1 MKMSWL
7 AGLCGL
13 PRTASEMEVKAAL
26 EARLGRANSRE
37 QQERT
42 GTVLD
47 AVNQKMDREHLT
59 YADAWEAIKRERAD
73 CSPRWSR
80 RRSRS
85 SPPKEICQ
93 PRFHPSWRGRHRT
106 YEQECF

>member
-42 GTVLD
+42 GTILD
-47 AVNQKMDREHLT
+47 AVNERMDASGLSYHE
-59 YADAWEAIKRERAD
+59 AWEAIKRERAD
-73 CSPRWSR
+73 LFAQMVTPQ
-80 RRSRS
+80 
-85 SPPKEICQ
+85 K
-93 PRFHPSWRGRHRT
+93 
-106 YEQECF
+106 